1 MFIDIRLVK
10 NIINVL
16 NYYMPAE
23 KDLKIL
29 VVDDFSATRTIVINH
44 LSKLGYSNT
53 VEVENGFSALAR
65 LKSALFDL
73 VVTDWSMS
81 DMSGLDL
88 LKLIRADSDLKHI
101 PVLMVTSEGLKE
113 NIITAIKA
121 GLNDYIVRPFEEYTF
136 KQKLEKIFV

>member
-1 MFIDIRLVK
+1 
-10 NIINVL
+10 
-16 NYYMPAE
+16 MPAE
-23 KDLKIL
+23 KDEKIL
-29 VVDDFSATRTIVINH
+29 VVDDFSVTRTIVINH
-44 LSKLGYSNT
+44 LSKLGYCNT
-53 VEVENGFSALAR
+53 VEAENGFSALAR

-73 VVTDWSMS
+73 VVTDCSMS

-101 PVLMVTSEGLKE
+101 PVLMVTSEDLQG

>member
-1 MFIDIRLVK
+1 
-10 NIINVL
+10 
-16 NYYMPAE
+16 MPAE

-29 VVDDFSATRTIVINH
+29 VVDDFSATRIIVINY

-53 VEVENGFSALAR
+53 VEAEDGFSALAR

-88 LKLIRADSDLKHI
+88 LKQIRADSDLKHI
-101 PVLMVTSEGLKE
+101 PVLMVTSEDLQG
-113 NIITAIKA
+113 NIVTAIKA
-121 GLNDYIVRPFEEYTF
+121 GLDDYIVRPFEEHTF
-136 KQKLEKIFV
+136 KQKLEKFIV

>member
-1 MFIDIRLVK
+1 
-10 NIINVL
+10 
-16 NYYMPAE
+16 MPSE

-29 VVDDFSATRTIVINH
+29 VVDDFSITRTLVINH

-53 VEVENGFSALAR
+53 VEAENGVSALAR
-65 LKSALFDL
+65 LKSAIFDL
-73 VVTDWSMS
+73 VVTDYSMS

-88 LKLIRADSDLKHI
+88 LKLIRGDSDLKHI
-101 PVLMVTSEGLKE
+101 PVLMVTSEDLQG
-113 NIITAIKA
+113 NIINAIKA

>member
-1 MFIDIRLVK
+1 
-10 NIINVL
+10 
-16 NYYMPAE
+16 MPAE

-44 LSKLGYSNT
+44 LSKLGYSNN
-53 VEVENGFSALAR
+53 VEAENGVSALAK

-73 VVTDWSMS
+73 VVTDCSMS

-101 PVLMVTSEGLKE
+101 PVLMVTSEDLQG

>member
-1 MFIDIRLVK
+1 MS
-10 NIINVL
+10 
-16 NYYMPAE
+16 AE

-29 VVDDFSATRTIVINH
+29 VVDEFSVTRTIVINN

-53 VEVENGFSALAR
+53 VVAEDGVSALTR
-65 LKSALFDL
+65 LKSSLFDL
-73 VVTDWSMS
+73 VVTDCSIS

-101 PVLMVTSEGLKE
+101 PVLMVTSEDLQG
-113 NIITAIKA
+113 NIVTAIKA
-121 GLNDYIVRPFEEYTF
+121 GLNDYIVSPFEEYTF

>member
-1 MFIDIRLVK
+1 MA
-10 NIINVL
+10 
-16 NYYMPAE
+16 AE

-29 VVDDFSATRTIVINH
+29 VVDDFSATRTIVINN
-44 LSKLGYSNT
+44 LSELGYNNT
-53 VEVENGFSALAR
+53 VEAENGFSALAR
-65 LKSALFDL
+65 LKSSLFDL
-73 VVTDWSMS
+73 VVADCGMS

-101 PVLMVTSEGLKE
+101 PVLMVTSEDLQG

-121 GLNDYIVRPFEEYTF
+121 GLNDYIVKPFEEYTF

>member
-1 MFIDIRLVK
+1 
-10 NIINVL
+10 
-16 NYYMPAE
+16 MPAE

-29 VVDDFSATRTIVINH
+29 VVDDFSATRTIVINY

-53 VEVENGFSALAR
+53 VEAEDGFSALAR

-88 LKLIRADSDLKHI
+88 LKQMRADSDLKHI
-101 PVLMVTSEGLKE
+101 PVLMITSEDLHG
-113 NIITAIKA
+113 NIVTAIKA
-121 GLNDYIVRPFEEYTF
+121 GLNDYIVRPFEEHTF
-136 KQKLEKIFV
+136 KQKLEKFFV

>member
-1 MFIDIRLVK
+1 
-10 NIINVL
+10 
-16 NYYMPAE
+16 MPAK

-44 LSKLGYSNT
+44 LSKLGYNST

-73 VVTDWSMS
+73 VVTDCSMS

-88 LKLIRADSDLKHI
+88 LKLIRSDSDLKHI
-101 PVLMVTSEGLKE
+101 PVLMVTSEDLQG

>member
-1 MFIDIRLVK
+1 
-10 NIINVL
+10 
-16 NYYMPAE
+16 MPAE

-29 VVDDFSATRTIVINH
+29 VVDDFSATRAIVINY

-53 VEVENGFSALAR
+53 VEAENGVSALAR

-73 VVTDWSMS
+73 VVTDCSMS

-101 PVLMVTSEGLKE
+101 PVLMVTSEDLQG

-136 KQKLEKIFV
+136 KQKLENIFV

>member
-1 MFIDIRLVK
+1 
-10 NIINVL
+10 
-16 NYYMPAE
+16 MPAE

-29 VVDDFSATRTIVINH
+29 VVDDFSATRAIVINY

-53 VEVENGFSALAR
+53 VEAENGVSALAR

-73 VVTDWSMS
+73 VVTDCSMS

-88 LKLIRADSDLKHI
+88 LKQIRADSDLKHI
-101 PVLMVTSEGLKE
+101 PVLMVTSEDLQG

-136 KQKLEKIFV
+136 KQKLDKIFV

>member
-1 MFIDIRLVK
+1 ML
-10 NIINVL
+10 
-16 NYYMPAE
+16 AE

-29 VVDDFSATRTIVINH
+29 VVDDFSATRAIVINY
-44 LSKLGYSNT
+44 LSKLGYKNT
-53 VEVENGFSALAR
+53 VEAEDGFSALAR

-88 LKLIRADSDLKHI
+88 LKQMRADSDLKHI
-101 PVLMVTSEGLKE
+101 PVLMVTSEDLQG
-113 NIITAIKA
+113 NIVTAIKA
-121 GLNDYIVRPFEEYTF
+121 GLNDYIVRPFEEHTF

>member
-1 MFIDIRLVK
+1 
-10 NIINVL
+10 
-16 NYYMPAE
+16 MPAE

-53 VEVENGFSALAR
+53 VEVEDVFSALAR

-73 VVTDWSMS
+73 VVTDCGMS

-88 LKLIRADSDLKHI
+88 LKLIRADFDLKHI
-101 PVLMVTSEGLKE
+101 PVLMVTSEDLQG

-136 KQKLEKIFV
+136 KQKLEKIFS

>member
-1 MFIDIRLVK
+1 
-10 NIINVL
+10 
-16 NYYMPAE
+16 MPAE

-29 VVDDFSATRTIVINH
+29 VVDEFSATRIIVINY
-44 LSKLGYSNT
+44 LSKLGYKNT
-53 VEVENGFSALAR
+53 VEAEDGFSALAR

-88 LKLIRADSDLKHI
+88 LKQMRADSDLKHI
-101 PVLMVTSEGLKE
+101 PVLMVTSEDLHG
-113 NIITAIKA
+113 NIVTAIKA
-121 GLNDYIVRPFEEYTF
+121 GLNDYIVRPFEEHTF

>member
-1 MFIDIRLVK
+1 MR
-10 NIINVL
+10 
-16 NYYMPAE
+16 AE

-29 VVDDFSATRTIVINH
+29 VVDDFSATRTVVINH
-44 LSKLGYSNT
+44 LSTLGYNST

-73 VVTDWSMS
+73 VVTDCSMS

-88 LKLIRADSDLKHI
+88 LKQIRADSDLKHI
-101 PVLMVTSEGLKE
+101 PVLMVTSEDLQR

>member
-1 MFIDIRLVK
+1 MS
-10 NIINVL
+10 
-16 NYYMPAE
+16 AE

-29 VVDDFSATRTIVINH
+29 VVDEFSVTRTIVINN

-53 VEVENGFSALAR
+53 VVAEDGVSALTR
-65 LKSALFDL
+65 LKSSLFDL
-73 VVTDWSMS
+73 VVTDCSIS

-101 PVLMVTSEGLKE
+101 PVLMITSEDLQG
-113 NIITAIKA
+113 NIINAIKA

-136 KQKLEKIFV
+136 KQKLEKIFI